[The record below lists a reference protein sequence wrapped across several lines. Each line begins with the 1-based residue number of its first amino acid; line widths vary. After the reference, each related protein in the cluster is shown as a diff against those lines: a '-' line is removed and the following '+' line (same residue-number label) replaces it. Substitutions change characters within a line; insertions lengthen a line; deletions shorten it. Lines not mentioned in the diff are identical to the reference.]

1 MLGPPMKRSPKCLNN
16 LHDAHAYFINSHI
29 FNKLTGSEGHLYII
43 VTCQKNAALIGS
55 SNSVLQLAHLKL
67 ANKNGS

>member
-1 MLGPPMKRSPKCLNN
+1 MKRSPKCLNN

-29 FNKLTGSEGHLYII
+29 FNKLTDNDGHLYTI

>member
-16 LHDAHAYFINSHI
+16 LHDAHAYFNNSHI
-29 FNKLTGSEGHLYII
+29 FNKLTGSEGHLYTI
-43 VTCQKNAALIGS
+43 VTCQKNAAIIGS
-55 SNSVLQLAHLKL
+55 SNSGLQLAHLKL